1 MYELKVGL
9 LNPMPARIS
18 MGRRLTKDQTSPRL
32 RPIRRQSY
40 LFDGIQFC
48 LEIPVGAVLYRD
60 DQGSFFRGLRRKAAP
75 TSC

>member
-1 MYELKVGL
+1 MYEFKVGL
-9 LNPMPARIS
+9 LIS
-18 MGRRLTKDQTSPRL
+18 MQVRLSTGERLTKDQTSPRL
-32 RPIRRQSY
+32 RSIRSQLY
-40 LFDGIQFC
+40 LLGRIQFY